1 MLIINKRLAVYC
13 GFFRK
18 VIKNQTKNDTFYL
31 MELFFF
37 LEIRPNLLFFDQ
49 PVLSALV
56 LTSINI
62 GHYYENSVTV
72 LLGFLFYSFLAIK
85 ISLSFLFKASF
96 NKIYSFPSRIRTK

>member
-96 NKIYSFPSRIRTK
+96 NKICSFPSRTRTK